1 MLHKQGIAT
10 IAILA
15 IALAFGAGAVV
26 TMIPQAHAEGENSGD
41 NPSDLKRDNRK
52 RACEHKPP
60 SEGFPCL

>member
-41 NPSDLKRDNRK
+41 NPSDLKRDNRE
-52 RACEHKPP
+52 RA
-60 SEGFPCL
+60 